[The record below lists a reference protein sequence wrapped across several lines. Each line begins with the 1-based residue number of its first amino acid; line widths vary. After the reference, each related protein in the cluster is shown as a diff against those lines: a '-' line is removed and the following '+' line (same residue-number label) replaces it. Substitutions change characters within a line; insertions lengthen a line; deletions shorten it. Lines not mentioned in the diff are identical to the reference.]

1 MECCHGPWFT
11 PYLNFPTFILDM
23 EILKLKR
30 VCFTEF
36 RKKRCFRQNV
46 NIYQL
51 LFTAFEKKAT
61 TKRKKKNILLR
72 HPLYVFTWFLYKHYT
87 YTTFINYLSFGVY
100 CRITIC
106 KGKGGKQ
113 RNQRLES
120 NMITEIKERHDHRD

>member
-36 RKKRCFRQNV
+36 RKKRCFRQNI

-61 TKRKKKNILLR
+61 TKKEEKEHFTSTPSLCF
-72 HPLYVFTWFLYKHYT
+72 YMVF
-87 YTTFINYLSFGVY
+87 I
-100 CRITIC
+100 
-106 KGKGGKQ
+106 
-113 RNQRLES
+113 
-120 NMITEIKERHDHRD
+120 